1 MSLYLDRLERN
12 LYKLADIKTIKDAE
26 IDLNNNNVEIGNIR
40 RDDNDESIIH
50 IFGKTQ
56 EERYPI
62 RSHVAINTKKSQII
76 FIYAE
81 MGQLV
86 QK

>member
-40 RDDNDESIIH
+40 RDDN
-50 IFGKTQ
+50 
-56 EERYPI
+56 
-62 RSHVAINTKKSQII
+62 V
-76 FIYAE
+76 
-81 MGQLV
+81 
-86 QK
+86 

>member
-40 RDDNDESIIH
+40 RDDNDENIIH

-56 EERYPI
+56 GERYYI